1 MLTNDTLLMLW
12 DGLVWPLMR
21 LCFFI
26 SIGLLI
32 GEFIE
37 SLNWTRYAAKLA
49 APLARKAHLKDVSAA
64 SFSVAFFS
72 SITANT
78 MLAEAYERGTISERE
93 LIISNL
99 FNSLPTYLLHLPS
112 IFFIAA
118 PFIGSAAA
126 MYVGLT
132 AIAAILRTAAIVWSG
147 RFFLPA
153 QDEGC
158 LSCRLDEMDD
168 KRELK
173 SISQNALKR
182 FKKRLPKM
190 LYLTC
195 PIYAFFFALK
205 QIGVFDWLESLMT
218 NSVSFFNFL
227 PPESITIVIFHMTAE
242 FTAGLAAAGALM
254 ADTELSS
261 SHIVGALMLGNLL
274 STPIKA
280 LRRQFPYYA
289 GIYGPKLATRMVF
302 YNQLSRSASIAIVGG
317 AYYVSYLSVIY

>member
-1 MLTNDTLLMLW
+1 MPTHDTLLMLW
-12 DGLVWPLMR
+12 DGLTWPLIR

-26 SIGLLI
+26 SVGLLI

-37 SLNWTRYAAKLA
+37 SLNWTRHAARLA

-78 MLAEAYERGTISERE
+78 MLAEAYKKGTISERE

-126 MYVGLT
+126 IYVGLT
-132 AIAAILRTAAIVWSG
+132 AFAAILRTGAIVYSG

-158 LSCRLDEMDD
+158 LSCKLDEMEE

-173 SISQNALKR
+173 SIFQKTFRR

-195 PIYAFFFALK
+195 PIYAFFFTLK
-205 QIGVFDWLESLMT
+205 QLGVFDWLESVMA

-254 ADTELSS
+254 ADTSLSA
-261 SHIVGALMLGNLL
+261 SHVVGALMLGNLL

-289 GIYGPKLATRMVF
+289 GIYGPKMAARMVF
-302 YNQLSRSASIAIVGG
+302 YNQLSRSASIALVGG
-317 AYYVSYLSVIY
+317 AYFVFYLAVIY